1 MIYIT
6 GDTHGEFGRFPGG
19 DVLPGQRRLLQGDY
33 VIVCGDFGLC
43 WAKDQEFE
51 YKNINLN
58 ETFPIVV
65 INDNIT
71 SQY

>member
-33 VIVCGDFGLC
+33 VIVCGDFGLPAGAGFC
-43 WAKDQEFE
+43 RRCGVFKFD
-51 YKNINLN
+51 
-58 ETFPIVV
+58 V
-65 INDNIT
+65 
-71 SQY
+71 